1 MATVT
6 IVYYVLRFIK
16 KKQKVNFKSYD
27 LDSPSVSDYCG
38 LRSRESN
45 AISRNNA

>member
-1 MATVT
+1 MANVT
-6 IVYYVLRFIK
+6 IVYYVLRFI